1 MELWCSV
8 WSWAGQSQGSTNV
21 SNNQFTPNP
30 PADTPYVVDVWQY
43 GAQCFP
49 YRGDLTKSFDMN
61 LASQTG
67 YDMMWR
73 C

>member
-1 MELWCSV
+1 
-8 WSWAGQSQGSTNV
+8 
-21 SNNQFTPNP
+21 
-30 PADTPYVVDVWQY
+30 VDVWQY